1 MKKKSEIKILIVDD
15 VQKNVQVLGTLLK
28 NENYSLVIAQNGK
41 EAIERAVKI
50 QPDIILLDINMPGM
64 DGIEV
69 CTVLKENEEIKEVPV
84 IFLTAQNTTI
94 SKVKGFS
101 VGAADYIEKPYD
113 PAELLARVATH
124 LEIKF
129 SREQIKKDSKL
140 KATLKA
146 HGILAHEVYNPL
158 TAIMGN
164 LDMMKMMI
172 EGKTINEEKLLTFIK
187 RSLEGCQSIVEKVE
201 SLKSLKDKDIDE
213 IHDGFRFKKDPKA

>member
-1 MKKKSEIKILIVDD
+1 MKEKSEIKILIVDD

-28 NENYSLVIAQNGK
+28 NEHYSLVIAQNGK

-50 QPDIILLDINMPGM
+50 KPDIILLDINMPGM

-69 CTVLKENEEIKEVPV
+69 CRVLKESAETKEVPV

-94 SKVKGFS
+94 SKVKGFT

-129 SREQIKKDSKL
+129 SREQIAKDSKL

-164 LDMMKMMI
+164 LDMMRMMV
-172 EGKTINEEKLLTFIK
+172 ESGSINKDKLSTFIK

-201 SLKSLKDKDIDE
+201 SLKSMKDKDIDE
-213 IHDGFRFKKDPKA
+213 IHDGFRFKKNV

>member
-1 MKKKSEIKILIVDD
+1 MKEKSEIKILIVDD

-28 NENYSLVIAQNGK
+28 NEHYSLVIAQNGK
-41 EAIERAVKI
+41 EARERAVKI
-50 QPDIILLDINMPGM
+50 KPDIILLDINMPGM

-69 CTVLKENEEIKEVPV
+69 CRVLKESVETKEVPV

-94 SKVKGFS
+94 SKVKGFT

-129 SREQIKKDSKL
+129 SREQIAKDSKL

-164 LDMMKMMI
+164 LDMMRMMV
-172 EGKTINEEKLLTFIK
+172 ESGSINKDKLSTFIK

-213 IHDGFRFKKDPKA
+213 IHDGFRFKKNV

>member
-1 MKKKSEIKILIVDD
+1 MKEKSEIKILIVDD

-28 NENYSLVIAQNGK
+28 NEHYSLVIAQNGK

-50 QPDIILLDINMPGM
+50 KPDIILLDINMPGM

-69 CTVLKENEEIKEVPV
+69 CRVLKESVETKEVPV

-94 SKVKGFS
+94 SKVKGFT

-129 SREQIKKDSKL
+129 SREQIAKDSKL

-164 LDMMKMMI
+164 LDMMRMMV
-172 EGKTINEEKLLTFIK
+172 ESGSINKDKLSTFIK

-201 SLKSLKDKDIDE
+201 SLKSMKDKDIDE
-213 IHDGFRFKKDPKA
+213 IHDGFRFKKNV

>member
-1 MKKKSEIKILIVDD
+1 MKDKSEIKILIVDD

-28 NENYSLVIAQNGK
+28 NEKYSLVIAQNGK
-41 EAIERAVKI
+41 EAIERAIKI
-50 QPDIILLDINMPGM
+50 KPDIILLDINMPEM

-69 CTVLKENEEIKEVPV
+69 CTVLKKNDETKEVPV

-113 PAELLARVATH
+113 PAELLARVSTH

-129 SREQIKKDSKL
+129 SREQIAKDSKL

-158 TAIMGN
+158 TSIMGN
-164 LDMMKMMI
+164 LDMMRMMV
-172 EGKTINEEKLLTFIK
+172 ESHSINEEKLSTFIQ

-213 IHDGFRFKKDPKA
+213 IHDGFRFKKDV

>member
-1 MKKKSEIKILIVDD
+1 MKDKSEIKILIVDD

-28 NENYSLVIAQNGK
+28 NENYSLVIAQNGR
-41 EAIERAVKI
+41 EAIERALKI
-50 QPDIILLDINMPGM
+50 KPDIILLDINMPEM

-69 CTVLKENEEIKEVPV
+69 CKVLKQSEETKEVPV

-129 SREQIKKDSKL
+129 SREQIAKDSKL

-164 LDMMKMMI
+164 LDMMRMMVENDSI
-172 EGKTINEEKLLTFIK
+172 SKDKLSTFIT

-213 IHDGFRFKKDPKA
+213 IHDGFRFKKDV

>member
-1 MKKKSEIKILIVDD
+1 MKNKSEIKILIVDD

-172 EGKTINEEKLLTFIK
+172 EGKTLNEEKLLTFIK

-213 IHDGFRFKKDPKA
+213 IHDGFRFKKGP

>member
-213 IHDGFRFKKDPKA
+213 IHDGFRFKKGS

>member
-1 MKKKSEIKILIVDD
+1 M
-15 VQKNVQVLGTLLK
+15 
-28 NENYSLVIAQNGK
+28 
-41 EAIERAVKI
+41 
-50 QPDIILLDINMPGM
+50 
-64 DGIEV
+64 
-69 CTVLKENEEIKEVPV
+69 

-129 SREQIKKDSKL
+129 SREQIAKDSKL

-164 LDMMKMMI
+164 LDMMRMMVENDSI
-172 EGKTINEEKLLTFIK
+172 SKDKLSTFIT

-213 IHDGFRFKKDPKA
+213 IHDGFRFKKDV

>member
-1 MKKKSEIKILIVDD
+1 MKDKSEIKILIVDD

-28 NENYSLVIAQNGK
+28 NEKYSLVIAQNGK
-41 EAIERAVKI
+41 EAIERAIKI
-50 QPDIILLDINMPGM
+50 KPDIILLDINMPEM

-69 CTVLKENEEIKEVPV
+69 CTVLKENDETKEVPV

-113 PAELLARVATH
+113 PAELLARVSTH

-129 SREQIKKDSKL
+129 SREQIAKDSKL

-158 TAIMGN
+158 TSIMGN
-164 LDMMKMMI
+164 LDMMRMMV
-172 EGKTINEEKLLTFIK
+172 ESHSINEEKLSTFIQ

-213 IHDGFRFKKDPKA
+213 IHDGFRFKKDV

>member
-1 MKKKSEIKILIVDD
+1 MKNKSEIKILIVDD

-28 NENYSLVIAQNGK
+28 NENYSLVIAQNGQ
-41 EAIERAVKI
+41 EAIDRALKI
-50 QPDIILLDINMPGM
+50 KPDIILLDINMPGIN
-64 DGIEV
+64 GIEV
-69 CTVLKENEEIKEVPV
+69 CQNLKKDERTKEVPI

-101 VGAADYIEKPYD
+101 VGAADYIGKPYD
-113 PAELLARVATH
+113 PPELLARVEAH

-129 SREQIKKDSKL
+129 SREQIAKDSKL

-158 TAIMGN
+158 TSIMGN
-164 LDMMKMMI
+164 LDMMKMMVTG
-172 EGKTINEEKLLTFIK
+172 ESLNKEKLLLFIE
-187 RSLEGCQSIVEKVE
+187 RSLDGCQSIVDKVE

-213 IHDGFRFKKDPKA
+213 IHDGFRFKKNP

>member
-28 NENYSLVIAQNGK
+28 NEDYSLVIAQNGK

-50 QPDIILLDINMPGM
+50 KPDIILLDINMPGM

-69 CTVLKENEEIKEVPV
+69 CGVLKEEENTKEVPV

-113 PAELLARVATH
+113 PAELLARVSTH

-129 SREQIKKDSKL
+129 SREQIAKDSKL

-164 LDMMKMMI
+164 LDMMKMMLD
-172 EGKTINEEKLLTFIK
+172 GDSINKEKLLTFIK

-201 SLKSLKDKDIDE
+201 SLKALKDRDIDE
-213 IHDGFRFKKDPKA
+213 IHDGFRFKKDV

>member
-1 MKKKSEIKILIVDD
+1 MKNKSEIKILIVDD

-69 CTVLKENEEIKEVPV
+69 CTVLKENDEIKEVPV

-213 IHDGFRFKKDPKA
+213 IHDGFRFKKGS